1 MAEALYFP
9 FSRCLDEVAL
19 KQAVLLYDRLIFI
32 DPVSAEERAVLYAG
46 SLTAPLRMQQGEAL
60 AARWQRAEGHYRLLE
75 AEGLVETVDAGKIIN
90 LESGAADWRSKPGER
105 IWSSR
110 TVPTSRP
117 GASTRV

>member
-1 MAEALYFP
+1 VAEALYFP
-9 FSRCLDEVAL
+9 FSRCLGEVAL

-46 SLTAPLRMQQGEAL
+46 SLTAPLRMHKT
-60 AARWQRAEGHYRLLE
+60 RRSRCQRAEGHYRLLE